1 MYTLIHSYNK
11 NINFFSK
18 TGKMLLRSTPTFAFS
33 SLRFKTCPYLRYGA
47 QVWYRNCAA
56 LAALQFFSCPVL
68 HAFLWKAKRARCFH
82 ILLFSKT
89 GNVLF
94 SQAASRQV
102 SSALGSLTSVFEM
115 GTGGSSPPLSPDPT
129 LVSSPYCCVAA
140 PSIRCSHT
148 QVCSAP
154 FSFAR
159 LALRI
164 RSCAYLYF
172 LPFKSEQ
179 R

>member
-1 MYTLIHSYNK
+1 
-11 NINFFSK
+11 
-18 TGKMLLRSTPTFAFS
+18 MLLHSTPTFAFS
-33 SLRFKTCPYLRYGA
+33 SLR
-47 QVWYRNCAA
+47 
-56 LAALQFFSCPVL
+56 CPVL
-68 HAFLWKAKRARCFH
+68 HAFRWKAKRARCSH

-164 RSCAYLYF
+164 RSCAYLYIF
-172 LPFKSEQ
+172 YLLNQNRDKYPLSSSSLLDHLLLIKRSIY
-179 R
+179 

>member
-1 MYTLIHSYNK
+1 
-11 NINFFSK
+11 
-18 TGKMLLRSTPTFAFS
+18 MLLCG
-33 SLRFKTCPYLRYGA
+33 LR
-47 QVWYRNCAA
+47 
-56 LAALQFFSCPVL
+56 CPVL
-68 HAFLWKAKRARCFH
+68 YG
-82 ILLFSKT
+82 LLRKPKKSCYLRNSFFNKT

-115 GTGGSSPPLSPDPT
+115 GTGGSSPPLSPDLFM
-129 LVSSPYCCVAA
+129 LVFFPYYCVAA

-159 LALRI
+159 LVLRKK
-164 RSCAYLYF
+164 SCAYNIYIFFF

-179 R
+179 RSVSLIFPSLLDHLSLIKRSIY

>member
-1 MYTLIHSYNK
+1 M
-11 NINFFSK
+11 
-18 TGKMLLRSTPTFAFS
+18 
-33 SLRFKTCPYLRYGA
+33 
-47 QVWYRNCAA
+47 
-56 LAALQFFSCPVL
+56 QFFSCPVL

-164 RSCAYLYF
+164 RSYAYLYIF
-172 LPFKSEQ
+172 YLLNQNRDKYLSSSSLLLDHLLLIK
-179 R
+179 RSIY